1 VVSRAATQKKGTIL
15 DKKLLRA
22 AAIAAA
28 SSLALSSWA
37 GVFSVTP
44 VRIFMLP
51 QDRAVAVTV
60 TNEGDQEL
68 VMQADIYTWKQKADG
83 SDDLQLSEDLILA
96 PPILKIPAH
105 GRQVVRLARL
115 GAPPTGGQATYRMIM
130 REVPEAHAADKKVQL
145 QIALAFSLPVF
156 ITPRNAKREL
166 ECSVAR
172 AAPDAVTARC
182 ENRGN
187 AYAQPRELA
196 LSSADGTKLA
206 GAESAA
212 YLLPGTRRAYEI
224 KRASGTIPAG
234 PAKLSVS
241 FDDGTSRAFDVN
253 VGD

>member
-1 VVSRAATQKKGTIL
+1 MSRAPTQKKGTIL
-15 DKKLLRA
+15 KTKLLRA
-22 AAIAAA
+22 AALVAA

-83 SDDLQLSEDLILA
+83 SDDLALSEDLILA

-115 GAPPTGGQATYRMIM
+115 GAPPSGAQATYRMIM
-130 REVPEAHAADKKVQL
+130 REIPEAHAADKKVQL

-156 ITPRNAKREL
+156 ITPRTAKRDL
-166 ECSVAR
+166 ECSVSR
-172 AAPDAVTARC
+172 TAPDAVTARC

-187 AYAQPRELA
+187 AYAQPREVV
-196 LSSADGTKLA
+196 LSANGAKVA
-206 GAESAA
+206 GMESAA
-212 YLLPGTRRAYEI
+212 YLLPGTRHAYEI
-224 KRASGTIPAG
+224 KRAEGPIPAG
-234 PAKLSVS
+234 PAKLAVN
-241 FDDGTSRAFDVN
+241 FDDGTSQAFDVT